1 MEELVKELEQ
11 VIRMLSLEIRDLR
24 DENESLWFMLDE
36 IKKSDEALKKNLDSA
51 EQTALVEYLAKQSII
66 VGEA

>member
-1 MEELVKELEQ
+1 MEELVKELKQ